1 MKSYLFVGESNSEN
15 LGDSVICNL
24 TLQFAR
30 KELQDRA
37 DYSLFDISCAR
48 CTLVGKLLSK
58 LKQIC
63 NIDLFSSYQFVYT
76 YLRAYFIVSK
86 STTIIFVGGEIF
98 LDYFINAIFA
108 LLSLS
113 KRKGLNVRF
122 HSCGVGKMSE
132 KSNLRFLQYLKSVK
146 LECFTLRDGIKYY
159 QSVIPNVRQI
169 PDIAICANEF
179 YLSSPKSKKIG
190 WGVINVESYNFN
202 YPNNPISLEE
212 YLLMSEFAIREIL
225 ALGYD
230 VEIFTNG
237 SPIYYIVA
245 KSLHFRFNQ
254 LLTLAVRPK
263 NDRDLVYQISKYNIV
278 IASRLHAL
286 ILSYSYKIP
295 FVGIVWDAKVEEFAN
310 LIGYSNRVYK
320 MSCLTNIN
328 WSNTLEEIREN
339 GILKNEL
346 LISQVHEQI
355 KTL

>member
-1 MKSYLFVGESNSEN
+1 M
-15 LGDSVICNL
+15 
-24 TLQFAR
+24 
-30 KELQDRA
+30 
-37 DYSLFDISCAR
+37 
-48 CTLVGKLLSK
+48 
-58 LKQIC
+58 
-63 NIDLFSSYQFVYT
+63 
-76 YLRAYFIVSK
+76 
-86 STTIIFVGGEIF
+86 
-98 LDYFINAIFA
+98 
-108 LLSLS
+108 
-113 KRKGLNVRF
+113 
-122 HSCGVGKMSE
+122 
-132 KSNLRFLQYLKSVK
+132 
-146 LECFTLRDGIKYY
+146 
-159 QSVIPNVRQI
+159 
-169 PDIAICANEF
+169 
-179 YLSSPKSKKIG
+179 
-190 WGVINVESYNFN
+190 
-202 YPNNPISLEE
+202 
-212 YLLMSEFAIREIL
+212 

-237 SPIYYIVA
+237 SPIDYIVA
-245 KSLHFRFNQ
+245 KSLYFRFNQ

-320 MSCLTNIN
+320 MNCLTNIN